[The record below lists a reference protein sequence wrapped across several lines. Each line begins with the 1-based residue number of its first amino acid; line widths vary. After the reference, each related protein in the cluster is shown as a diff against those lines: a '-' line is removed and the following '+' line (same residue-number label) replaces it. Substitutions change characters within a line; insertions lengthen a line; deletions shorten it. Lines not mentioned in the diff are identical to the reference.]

1 MLVFAP
7 TESRRKKKLW
17 SEMKTSEHKL
27 CPQPKVA
34 CWLFGPFGIIYA
46 TMLYIISPTFVV
58 VSAFRELHVLWR
70 FNWEMESR
78 NRHQQNVFAPIT
90 KHEPH
95 LRRSRKRSLVQPCW
109 QKLRDNFH
117 IFVLI
122 SLCFYFCELHKNS
135 LRLHP
140 AQQFSEFDLHI
151 TNIFSALGSSFG
163 LHKMHLFEFVSP
175 VLAPIFLS
183 QQRKK
188 NVTLWWWWLGFSG
201 WWSVRRSRGEIGLGW
216 HKEEDYRSV
225 FMCSRF

>member
-122 SLCFYFCELHKNS
+122 SLRCWLCFYFCELHKNS

-151 TNIFSALGSSFG
+151 TNIFLRSALLLDCTKCTFSSSF
-163 LHKMHLFEFVSP
+163 LLFSLQSSFHNNE
-175 VLAPIFLS
+175 
-183 QQRKK
+183 KK
-188 NVTLWWWWLGFSG
+188 T
-201 WWSVRRSRGEIGLGW
+201 
-216 HKEEDYRSV
+216 
-225 FMCSRF
+225 